1 MRPPAAGGPQQ
12 TVVSLA
18 LTSEHLEDLS
28 EMTRT
33 ELALIDAATTPR
45 RFTQELRW
53 NQAYHRLAQ
62 GL

>member
-1 MRPPAAGGPQQ
+1 ML
-12 TVVSLA
+12 SLA